1 MTLIRIGYAFR
12 IRVNEQEKIVYDKLF
27 QHHLSR
33 GQATATQTTWP
44 GLLLCSSCW
53 PLTPSLQ
60 KGCLSCIPRTSPAR
74 RAQTTAMLWA
84 CSTMFPACKLS
95 CTMNRHSLFL
105 RWEKD
110 KDNTVTE
117 QKSSFPDSCLGAQSV
132 HATENWSISK
142 CFLGHPQNHFLQTL
156 PFWPT
161 WHALYSQYT
170 QQTPKTPCLFTQRMR
185 SPCNLDQ
192 QVRLNMSQEK
202 RTKWYLPFKTILKY
216 GVVTLSGFS

>member
-84 CSTMFPACKLS
+84 CSIMFPACKLN
-95 CTMNRHSLFL
+95 CTTNRHSLFL
-105 RWEKD
+105 RWEKY
-110 KDNTVTE
+110 KDNTVKE
-117 QKSSFPDSCLGAQSV
+117 QKSSFSGLLPWG
-132 HATENWSISK
+132 SISSCHRK
-142 CFLGHPQNHFLQTL
+142 LKYQQVL
-156 PFWPT
+156 PGTASKPISANSAILAYMT
-161 WHALYSQYT
+161 WAFYFQFT
-170 QQTPKTPCLFTQRMR
+170 QQTPRHFVFLLKRMR

-192 QVRLNMSQEK
+192 QVRLNMFKGK
-202 RTKWYLPFKTILKY
+202 RTKWYLPFKTI
-216 GVVTLSGFS
+216 